1 MKFTQ
6 LPLSGAYLIE
16 LEKKGDER
24 GFFARYF
31 CAKEFG
37 EMGLN
42 TNWPQI
48 NNSFSSKA
56 GTLRGLH
63 FQLDPSSEV
72 KLVRCVQGSMWDAIV
87 DIRPQSPTFGQWYA
101 HELTHDNRLMMYVP
115 KGFAHGFQSMTDN
128 CEIIYLVS
136 EPYNPSLERNIS
148 WNDPNINLLW
158 PSIPTEI
165 SERDRSAPSLQ
176 DIREIL
182 NFNQPARA
190 DSKS

>member
-6 LPLSGAYLIE
+6 LPLSGTYLVE
-16 LEKKGDER
+16 PEKKGDER
-24 GFFARYF
+24 GFFARCF

-37 EMGLN
+37 EMSLN

-48 NNSFSSKA
+48 NNSLSSKA

-63 FQLDPSSEV
+63 FQLEPSAEV
-72 KLVRCVQGSMWDAIV
+72 KLVRCVQGSMWDVIV

-136 EPYNPSLERNIS
+136 EPYNSNLERNIL
-148 WNDPNINLLW
+148 WNDPNVNILW

-165 SERDRSAPSLQ
+165 SDRDRSAPSLQ
-176 DIREIL
+176 DIRQTL
-182 NFNQPARA
+182 NFNQPAIT
-190 DSKS
+190 S

>member
-6 LPLSGAYLIE
+6 LPLSGAYLVE
-16 LEKKGDER
+16 PEKKGDER

-37 EMGLN
+37 KMGLN
-42 TNWPQI
+42 THWPQI
-48 NNSFSSKA
+48 NNSFSTKA

-72 KLVRCVQGSMWDAIV
+72 KLVRCVQGSIWDAIV
-87 DIRPQSPTFGQWYA
+87 DIRPESPTFGQWYA
-101 HELTHDNRLMMYVP
+101 HELTHDNRLMMYIP

-128 CEIIYLVS
+128 SEIIYLVS

-148 WNDPNINLLW
+148 WNDPNINLSW
-158 PSIPTEI
+158 PSMPTVI
-165 SERDRSAPSLQ
+165 SERDRSASFLQ
-176 DIREIL
+176 DIRETL
-182 NFNQPARA
+182 NFN
-190 DSKS
+190 